1 MGKYHNGK
9 KRSTLKRFL
18 NGLIAGALTIALA
31 LSFCAPVHADMPD
44 KDFIDVSHWNNNSGL
59 PLSFYQTIKAGGY
72 MAAVVKVSDSTS
84 YLDPTASV
92 NIANAHAAGLKVH
105 AYHFARLTST
115 ADAKAEAEWFATCLK
130 NVGFKSSY
138 GIVVADVELA
148 TASKS
153 KLTSY
158 TNAFLAKMKAKGYK
172 VDLYTGSS
180 FYKSYLDA
188 NKLSV
193 KDPWLARYNNVSAE
207 PAWYNGKKG
216 AWQWTSSEQINGRNF
231 DVSQDFAGKY
241 TKSVSSTVGKIK
253 SISLVN
259 YLKSKGK
266 PWSYA
271 ARAKLAKSYG
281 IRNYTGTA
289 AQNLAIVAKLK
300 AGVKPVKLY
309 NSKDYLSGVKNVKTT
324 KTVYM
329 YRSIN
334 FAIKY
339 RVAKF
344 KKGTVFTIKT
354 TGHSPVKQ
362 VPRLKTKSG
371 LWITANKKFVKK
383 VK

>member
-1 MGKYHNGK
+1 VKKIKY
-9 KRSTLKRFL
+9 LVAL
-18 NGLIAGALTIALA
+18 VLTIALA
-31 LSFCAPVHADMPD
+31 LSFCLPANAAEPS
-44 KDFIDVSHWNNNSGL
+44 KDFVDVSHWNNNQGL
-59 PLSFYQTIKAGGY
+59 PLSFYQTIKQGGY
-72 MAAVVKVSDSTS
+72 KAAVVKVSDSTS

-115 ADAKAEAEWFATCLK
+115 ADAKAEADWFATCLK

-158 TNAFLAKMKAKGYK
+158 TNTFLDEMKSKGYE

-180 FYKSYLDA
+180 FYKSHLDA
-188 NKLSV
+188 EKLSV
-193 KDPWLARYNNVSAE
+193 NDPWLARYNNGSAE
-207 PAWYNGKKG
+207 PNWHNGKKG
-216 AWQWTSSEQINGRNF
+216 AWQWTSSEQINGNNF

-241 TKSVSSTVGKIK
+241 TKSASKTVGKIK

-266 PWSYA
+266 PWSYS

-281 IRNYTGTA
+281 INNYAGTA
-289 AQNLAIVAKLK
+289 AQNLALVAKLK

-309 NSKDYLSGVKNVKTT
+309 NYKDYLSGVKKVKTS
-324 KTVYM
+324 KTIYL
-329 YRSIN
+329 YRSTN
-334 FAIKY
+334 FAGNY

-344 KKGTVFTIKT
+344 KKGTIFTIKT

-371 LWITANKKFVKK
+371 YWITANKKLVKK